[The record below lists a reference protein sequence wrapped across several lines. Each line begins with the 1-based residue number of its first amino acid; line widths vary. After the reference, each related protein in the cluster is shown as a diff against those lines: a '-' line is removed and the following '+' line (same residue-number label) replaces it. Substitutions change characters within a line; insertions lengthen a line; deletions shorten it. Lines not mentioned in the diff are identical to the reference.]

1 MKKRLKDLRK
11 EKHWSRYFL
20 MIFGMMLALFCLLL
34 LVAKI
39 MSYGAAELFNYAAS
53 RQEMLRGRSRWSR
66 SPRISMAVSLSRSWR
81 GMIRRG
87 IRSCV
92 CLLGLS
98 RWILGMYSGCASSLR
113 PSGRSRWRARPL
125 RCISMRR

>member
-1 MKKRLKDLRK
+1 MKKRLKELRK
-11 EKHWSRYFL
+11 EKRWSRYFL
-20 MIFGMMLALFCLLL
+20 RIFGLLLALFCLLL

-53 RQEMLRGRSRWSR
+53 RQEMLRGT
-66 SPRISMAVSLSRSWR
+66 ITVVSLSRSWR

-92 CLLGLS
+92 CLLDLS
-98 RWILGMYSGCASSLR
+98 R
-113 PSGRSRWRARPL
+113 
-125 RCISMRR
+125 